1 MKIHKIKLKNFRQFY
16 GEQSIE
22 FSVKQDKNVTLIH
35 AENGFGKTT
44 ILNAV
49 LWTLFNQ
56 VTKKFENPEKILNFE
71 AEDEGIDFAS
81 VDVEFEF
88 NKTHYLI
95 SRIFDKRKTTTDKTV
110 LRAYKIEKGHQ
121 TIIDAP
127 VTFISSV
134 IPAEMAKYFFFDG
147 EAAEAFS
154 SATNYK
160 EIGAAIRRILGCDT
174 ADTAIADFV
183 EISKQIDKDI
193 GRISGDI
200 DIKRIE
206 TNLSDAREELET
218 VNKTK
223 SDIEDDI
230 AIFKAQREEII
241 EKLRGMEASKQIEEA
256 RQDKGKELISA
267 KNQVKDIKQEML
279 KWIGQ
284 KSIHIISRKL
294 SKQTLDFINDA
305 SLRGK
310 IPSPYN
316 EEFVK
321 KLLEDEI
328 CICERCLKPE
338 SPEWKAVASLL
349 KNASNAEMMGRVVRA
364 KARVSDF
371 RERYDDT
378 VEALG
383 QIKKKYTVL
392 FNRIS
397 KLEQEIAELGKK
409 IINIPIAE
417 IVELERARIKL
428 GEKIE
433 KENQRIGVLK
443 TRIYELTTTIKEL
456 EDDLIKASVKNK
468 TAKYLVMKRTLVVKS
483 IETLKAILNKYE
495 EEARKT
501 LQNEINDI
509 LGKVAHRSYM
519 CKLNENFTL
528 ELMYADGRPSPK
540 SGGENQLL
548 SLVFIAS
555 LVKYA
560 ASRIDV
566 ENEILK
572 PGTVAPLVLDAPL
585 GQLDENYQESTA
597 KYIPDLAEQVIL
609 LLSSGQQSGGK
620 VLSVLEPYI
629 GSEYLLILEDKGK
642 KGSKDELRRVLHGR
656 EYIGTLYERPKNMTS
671 IERIN

>member
-1 MKIHKIKLKNFRQFY
+1 
-16 GEQSIE
+16 
-22 FSVKQDKNVTLIH
+22 
-35 AENGFGKTT
+35 
-44 ILNAV
+44 
-49 LWTLFNQ
+49 
-56 VTKKFENPEKILNFE
+56 
-71 AEDEGIDFAS
+71 
-81 VDVEFEF
+81 
-88 NKTHYLI
+88 
-95 SRIFDKRKTTTDKTV
+95 
-110 LRAYKIEKGHQ
+110 
-121 TIIDAP
+121 
-127 VTFISSV
+127 
-134 IPAEMAKYFFFDG
+134 
-147 EAAEAFS
+147 
-154 SATNYK
+154 
-160 EIGAAIRRILGCDT
+160 
-174 ADTAIADFV
+174 
-183 EISKQIDKDI
+183 
-193 GRISGDI
+193 
-200 DIKRIE
+200 
-206 TNLSDAREELET
+206 
-218 VNKTK
+218 
-223 SDIEDDI
+223 
-230 AIFKAQREEII
+230 
-241 EKLRGMEASKQIEEA
+241 
-256 RQDKGKELISA
+256 
-267 KNQVKDIKQEML
+267 
-279 KWIGQ
+279 
-284 KSIHIISRKL
+284 
-294 SKQTLDFINDA
+294 
-305 SLRGK
+305 
-310 IPSPYN
+310 
-316 EEFVK
+316 
-321 KLLEDEI
+321 
-328 CICERCLKPE
+328 
-338 SPEWKAVASLL
+338 
-349 KNASNAEMMGRVVRA
+349 MMGRVVRA